1 MKLKDKLIELNINL
15 PDSIAPAGN
24 YVPYKIANN
33 HIYISGQIPLTKDAI
48 VNPGKEAHGN
58 INAPSIITGK
68 VPSEVSVELATKA
81 AEICIINTM
90 SILIEA
96 TNNANCEQLSCL
108 SISGFVN
115 SDINLTEHPEVIN
128 GASDMIYKILGN
140 NGKHTRIAVGCASLP
155 RNVTVEISSIFLIN

>member
-1 MKLKDKLIELNINL
+1 M
-15 PDSIAPAGN
+15 
-24 YVPYKIANN
+24 
-33 HIYISGQIPLTKDAI
+33 
-48 VNPGKEAHGN
+48 
-58 INAPSIITGK
+58 
-68 VPSEVSVELATKA
+68 ELATKA

-115 SDINLTEHPEVIN
+115 SDINLTEHPEIIN

-155 RNVTVEISSIFLIN
+155 RNAAVEISSIFLIN

>member
-24 YVPYKIANN
+24 YVPYKVAKN
-33 HIYISGQIPLTKDAI
+33 HIYISGQIPITKDAI

-115 SDINLTEHPEVIN
+115 SDINLTEHPEIIN

-155 RNVTVEISSIFLIN
+155 RNAAVEISSIFLIN

>member
-68 VPSEVSVELATKA
+68 VPSEVSVDLATKA

-115 SDINLTEHPEVIN
+115 SDINLTEHPEIIN

-155 RNVTVEISSIFLIN
+155 RNAAVEISSIFLIN

>member
-1 MKLKDKLIELNINL
+1 MAKTIISTNK
-15 PDSIAPAGN
+15 APAAIGTYSQAVKVGN
-24 YVPYKIANN
+24 TV
-33 HIYISGQIPLTKDAI
+33 YISGQIPLTKDAI

-108 SISGFVN
+108 SVSGFVN
-115 SDINLTEHPEVIN
+115 SDINLTEHPEIIN

-140 NGKHTRIAVGCASLP
+140 NGKHTRIAVGCPSLP
-155 RNVTVEISSIFLIN
+155 RNAAVEISSIFLIN